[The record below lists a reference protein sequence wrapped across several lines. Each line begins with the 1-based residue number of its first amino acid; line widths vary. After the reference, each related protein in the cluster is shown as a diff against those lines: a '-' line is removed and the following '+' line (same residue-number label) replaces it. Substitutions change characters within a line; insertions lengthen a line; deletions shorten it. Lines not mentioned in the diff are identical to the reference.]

1 MNKKYEYKIL
11 DRAKFNN
18 VETEKMLN
26 KFGEEGWELVGYSS
40 VAPVTPGG
48 SLMPWHYFIF
58 KREKE

>member
-1 MNKKYEYKIL
+1 MNKTYEYKIL

-48 SLMPWHYFIF
+48 SLMLWHYFIF